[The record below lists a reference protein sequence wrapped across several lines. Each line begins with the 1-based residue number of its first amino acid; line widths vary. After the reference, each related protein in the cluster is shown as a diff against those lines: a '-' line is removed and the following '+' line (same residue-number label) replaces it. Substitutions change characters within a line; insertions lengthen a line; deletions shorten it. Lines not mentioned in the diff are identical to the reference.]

1 MKWEFAAVLGVYG
14 ATFAYAYSR
23 YTDRLEFHRYLANHV
38 MLFAPLNFLFT
49 FFTRGKQ
56 SSTYPARIVPGLDQL
71 KAAYPII
78 REEARALRDAG
89 VFNRAPA
96 KDEPGY
102 NTFEKGGWRLYR
114 LKWYSRE
121 CDASAKAACPQT
133 CAIVDS
139 IPSVRSALF
148 TVLPPGARLG
158 QHHDPVASSLR
169 YHLGLLT
176 PNSEKC
182 ALTLDGVPHVWRDGE
197 ELLFD
202 PTYLHSAINETDVVR
217 IILFCDVEKTQLWR
231 PIKPLADALDF
242 GVVSKFTGADAQGKI
257 SWISAAYK
265 PIYKLRAYIKQNVKK
280 RNRTAYNII
289 KYGAIALV
297 LAGLYYIL

>member
-1 MKWEFAAVLGVYG
+1 MKLQFAAVMAAY
-14 ATFAYAYSR
+14 AASFAYVYLR
-23 YTDRLEFHRYLANHV
+23 YADRLAFHKYFSNHV
-38 MLFAPLNFLFT
+38 LLFAPLNFLFT

-56 SSTYPARIVPGLDQL
+56 SATFPARSVPGLEQL
-71 KAAYPII
+71 KAAYPVI

-89 VFNRAPA
+89 VFQREPA

-114 LKWYSRE
+114 LKWYTDK
-121 CDASAKAACPQT
+121 CDEAARQACPKT

-158 QHHDPVASSLR
+158 RHHDPVASSLR

-176 PNSEKC
+176 PNSDQC
-182 ALTLDGVPHVWRDGE
+182 ALTLDGVEHPWHDGE

-202 PTYLHSAINETDVVR
+202 PTYLHSAINKTDTVR
-217 IILFCDVEKTQLWR
+217 IVLFCDVEKTQLWG
-231 PIKPLADALDF
+231 PVKLLADVVDF
-242 GVVSKFTGADAQGKI
+242 GIVSKFTGADHKGKL

-265 PIYKLRAYIKQNVKK
+265 PIYKVRLFVKQKVKP
-280 RNRTAYNII
+280 RSRLAYNVI
-289 KYGAIALV
+289 KFSAIALV
-297 LAGLYYIL
+297 LAGIYWIF